1 MRTHLLPWRSVALV
15 PVLLAG
21 CATRQPVQFPDPQ
34 APVED
39 PQKARIYVMRDPN
52 FWRFNLVSLLPSADI
67 CPWSVNPERLRCR
80 SPARPTSG

>member
-1 MRTHLLPWRSVALV
+1 
-15 PVLLAG
+15 
-21 CATRQPVQFPDPQ
+21 
-34 APVED
+34 VED
-39 PQKARIYVMRDPN
+39 PQKARISVMRDPN